1 MDNKTKIKIKRKYM
15 RLWRIT
21 VIVYRYQL
29 AHYILYGNKFFDKFQ
44 NNTWIDPLIEK
55 PETKAELPE
64 GKSPFEAFIDII
76 KEKAEK

>member
-1 MDNKTKIKIKRKYM
+1 M

-21 VIVYRYQL
+21 VIIYCYQL
-29 AHYILYGNKFFDKFQ
+29 SHHILYGNKFFDKYQ
-44 NNTWIDPLIEK
+44 NNRWIDPLIEK